1 MKKIL
6 LLLTLPFLAFINGCD
21 SNKSTQENR
30 PSIPDSTSLRA
41 IDAEGFGRHIQ
52 ILASDEFE
60 GRMPF
65 TAGEEKTIE
74 YLKKEFEQLGLQ
86 PGNGDSFFQEVPL
99 IEINSMPQGQMS
111 IQGANGQLDLNYLDD
126 YVALS
131 RRVKE
136 TIQVT
141 NSELVFAGY
150 GVVAPEYGW
159 NDYEGLDVKGKTVLV
174 LVNDPGFASSDST
187 LFRGKAMTYYG
198 RWTYKYEEAARQG
211 AAGCII
217 IHDTAPAS
225 YPWSVVRNGWSG
237 PSMYLEAEDGNMS
250 RAAMEGWVT
259 LQAAKSIFELAGQ
272 PENIMEDAG
281 QRGFQPV
288 SLGLNVSLT
297 IENAFKK
304 SVSNNVLALYPGTDQ
319 KEEYIIYTAH
329 WDHLGIGEPVDGDS
343 IYNGAIDNA
352 TGTAALLEIAEAFTK
367 QKEKPKRSILF
378 LAVTAEEQGLLGSE
392 YYATNPV
399 FPLNKTVTVL
409 NMDALSSYGPTRDV
423 IVIGHGQSELDE
435 YAQEVAELQGRFIVP
450 DQNPGAGYFFRSDH
464 FSFAKE
470 GVPALYSESGIE
482 SVEEGKSFAKEAEAY
497 TASHYHAPS
506 DEYNPDEWDLSGMV
520 QTAQFMYTI
529 GYKLSINDDF
539 PQWKEGSEFKAK
551 RESYMP

>member
-6 LLLTLPFLAFINGCD
+6 LLFTLPCLIFSVACEP
-21 SNKSTQENR
+21 NKTAQE
-30 PSIPDSTSLRA
+30 SSSAIPDSASLKA
-41 IDAEGFGRHIQ
+41 IDAEGLAKHIEM
-52 ILASDEFE
+52 LASDEFE

-65 TAGEEKTIE
+65 SAGEEKTIE
-74 YLKKEFEQLGLQ
+74 YLKNGFEQLGLQ

-99 IEINSMPQGQMS
+99 IEINSMPQGQLA
-111 IQGANGQLDLNYLDD
+111 IQGANGQLNLNYLDD

-136 TIQVT
+136 TIQIE

-159 NDYEGLDVKGKTVLV
+159 NDYEGLDVKGKTVMV

-225 YPWSVVRNGWSG
+225 YPWAVVRNGWSG
-237 PSMYLEAEDGNMS
+237 SSMYLEAKDGNMS
-250 RAAMEGWVT
+250 RTAMEGWVT
-259 LQAAKSIFELAGQ
+259 LDAAKAILNLAGQ
-272 PENIMEDAG
+272 PERILEDAG
-281 QRGFQPV
+281 QRGFKAV
-288 SLGLNVSLT
+288 NLDLSVSLT
-297 IENAFKK
+297 IENTFKK
-304 SVSNNVLALYPGTDQ
+304 SVSNNVLAVYPGTDRRD
-319 KEEYIIYTAH
+319 EYIIYTAH

-399 FPLNKTVTVL
+399 YPLDKTVSVL
-409 NMDALSSYGPTRDV
+409 NMDALSNYGLTKDV
-423 IVIGHGQSELDE
+423 VVIGHGQSELDE
-435 YAQEVAELQGRFIVP
+435 YAQAVAEMQGRYVVP
-450 DQNPGAGYFFRSDH
+450 DKNPGAGYFFRSDH

-482 SVEEGKSFAKEAEAY
+482 SVEDGKSYAKEAEAY
-497 TASHYHAPS
+497 TAKHYHAPS
-506 DEYNPDEWDLSGMV
+506 DEYSTDWDLSGMV
-520 QTAQFMYTI
+520 QTVQFMYTI
-529 GYKLSINDDF
+529 GYKLSLNDDF
-539 PQWKEGSEFKAK
+539 PKWKEGSEFKAT

>member
-6 LLLTLPFLAFINGCD
+6 LLFTLPFLAFLFACEP
-21 SNKSTQENR
+21 NKAAQESS
-30 PSIPDSTSLRA
+30 SIPDSASIKA
-41 IDAEGFGRHIQ
+41 IDAEGFAQHIKT
-52 ILASDEFE
+52 LSSDEFE
-60 GRMPF
+60 GRKPF
-65 TAGEEKTIE
+65 TVGEEKTIQ

-99 IEINSMPQGQMS
+99 VDINSMPQGS
-111 IQGANGQLDLNYLDD
+111 LAIQGENGQLNLTYLDD

-136 TIQVT
+136 TIQVED
-141 NSELVFAGY
+141 SELVFAGY

-174 LVNDPGFASSDST
+174 LVNDPGFASSDTT

-211 AAGCII
+211 ATGCII

-225 YPWSVVRNGWSG
+225 YPWSVVRSGWSG
-237 PSMYLEAEDGNMS
+237 SSLYLEAEDGNMS

-259 LQAAKSIFELAGQ
+259 LDAAKAIFNLAGQ
-272 PENIMEDAG
+272 PESIMEEAG
-281 QRGFQPV
+281 KPGFKPV

-297 IENAFKK
+297 IQNTFRK
-304 SVSNNVLALYPGTDQ
+304 SVSNNVLAVYPGTDH
-319 KEEYIIYTAH
+319 KDEYIIYTAH
-329 WDHLGIGEPVDGDS
+329 WDHLGIGEAIDGDS

-367 QKEKPKRSILF
+367 LKEKPKRSILF

-392 YYATNPV
+392 YYAINPV
-399 FPLNKTVTVL
+399 YPLDKTVAVL
-409 NMDALSSYGPTRDV
+409 NMDALSNYGPTKDL
-423 IVIGHGQSELDE
+423 IVIGYGQSELDE
-435 YAQEVAELQGRFIVP
+435 YAQAAAEIQGRYIVP
-450 DQNPGAGYFFRSDH
+450 DQNPAAGYFFRSDH

-470 GVPALYSESGIE
+470 GVPALYSESGVE
-482 SVEEGKSFAKEAEAY
+482 SVEDGKSYTQLAEEY
-497 TASHYHAPS
+497 TQRHYHAPS
-506 DEYNPDEWDLSGMV
+506 DEFDATWDFSGMV
-520 QTAQFMYTI
+520 QTAQFMYAI
-529 GYKLSINDDF
+529 GYRLSTNDDF
-539 PQWKEGSEFKAK
+539 PKWKEGSEFKAK

>member
-6 LLLTLPFLAFINGCD
+6 FLLTLPFMAFIFGCD
-21 SNKSTQENR
+21 AKKSNQENR
-30 PSIPDSTSLRA
+30 SSVPDSTSLSA
-41 IDAEGFGRHIQ
+41 IDAEGLARHIEV
-52 ILASDEFE
+52 LASDEFE
-60 GRMPF
+60 GRKPF
-65 TAGEEKTIE
+65 TAGEEKTIH
-74 YLKKEFEQLGLQ
+74 YLKREFEQLGLQ

-99 IEINSMPQGQMS
+99 IEINSVPQGQLN
-111 IQGANGQLDLNYLDD
+111 IQGKGGELSLNYLDD

-136 TIQVT
+136 NIQLE

-159 NDYEGLDVKGKTVLV
+159 NDYAELDVKGKTVLV

-187 LFRGKAMTYYG
+187 LFRGKSMTYYG

-225 YPWSVVRNGWSG
+225 YPWAVVRSGWSG
-237 PSMYLEAEDGNMS
+237 SSMYLEAEDGNMS
-250 RAAMEGWVT
+250 RTAMEGWVT
-259 LQAAKSIFELAGQ
+259 LEAAKSIFKLAGQ
-272 PENIMEDAG
+272 PESIMEDASK
-281 QRGFQPV
+281 RGFKPV
-288 SLGLNVSLT
+288 NLGLNVSLS
-297 IENAFKK
+297 IENTFKR
-304 SVSNNVLALYPGTDQ
+304 SISNNVLAVYPGTDR
-319 KEEYIIYTAH
+319 KDEYIIYTAH

-367 QKEKPKRSILF
+367 QEVKPKRSILF

-399 FPLNKTVTVL
+399 YPLDKTVAVL
-409 NMDALSSYGPTRDV
+409 NMDALSNYGPTKDV
-423 IVIGHGQSELDE
+423 VVIGHGQSELDE
-435 YAQEVAELQGRFIVP
+435 YAQAVAEIQGRYIVP
-450 DQNPGAGYFFRSDH
+450 DKNPSAGYFFRSDH

-482 SVEEGKSFAKEAEAY
+482 SMVDGKSYAKEAEAY
-497 TASHYHAPS
+497 TAQHYHAPS
-506 DEYNPDEWDLSGMV
+506 DEYNANWDLSGMV
-520 QTAQFMYTI
+520 QTVQLMYAI
-529 GYKLSINDDF
+529 GYKLSFNEDF
-539 PQWKEGSEFKAK
+539 PKWKEGSEFKAK